1 MTVSELWRSFQLYLF
16 IFEVNRLSQK
26 RRENQRKYHHTEFFY
41 TFLQGRRQKSNK
53 NREINLIWYHTR
65 VL

>member
-26 RRENQRKYHHTEFFY
+26 RRENQRKYHHTKFF
-41 TFLQGRRQKSNK
+41 THSCKVDDK
-53 NREINLIWYHTR
+53 NRIKIEK
-65 VL
+65 